1 MIHLRSA
8 LRLMAM
14 DSLFVICRL
23 APSMWPSSRITR
35 SQCTCVTYDLSHGEG
50 RFDHIN
56 RISPSILRLIRG
68 QPSTCHAPG

>member
-14 DSLFVICRL
+14 DSLLVICRL

-35 SQCTCVTYDLSHGEG
+35 SQCTYMPEIQVWLSK
-50 RFDHIN
+50 RDFTSSSC
-56 RISPSILRLIRG
+56 R
-68 QPSTCHAPG
+68 A